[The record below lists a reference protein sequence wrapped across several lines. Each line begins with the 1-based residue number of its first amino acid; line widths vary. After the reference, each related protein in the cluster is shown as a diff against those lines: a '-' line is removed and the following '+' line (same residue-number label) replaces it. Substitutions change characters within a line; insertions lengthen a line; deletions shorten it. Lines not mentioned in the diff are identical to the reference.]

1 MSTPRK
7 FIYIHVP
14 KTGGN
19 SIQTVLQRFSDDRK
33 TLNDTQDGVDRFNIT
48 GPVTQNKHD
57 TLAYYN
63 AASVDLSAYFIFFS
77 ARHPFHRAVSAYFS
91 PSNWVRRNTDGSL
104 EILNP
109 HWSFDDFISFIGRI
123 TPTVDYMKVDG
134 RIYPTDDRI
143 MVESIAKDFERIK
156 RKLDITVADPLGH
169 VNRTADRQGRIAA
182 ILQDRSL
189 RRLVE
194 ERFSEDMD
202 YLGY

>member
-1 MSTPRK
+1 
-7 FIYIHVP
+7 
-14 KTGGN
+14 
-19 SIQTVLQRFSDDRK
+19 
-33 TLNDTQDGVDRFNIT
+33 
-48 GPVTQNKHD
+48 
-57 TLAYYN
+57 
-63 AASVDLSAYFIFFS
+63 
-77 ARHPFHRAVSAYFS
+77 
-91 PSNWVRRNTDGSL
+91 
-104 EILNP
+104 
-109 HWSFDDFISFIGRI
+109 
-123 TPTVDYMKVDG
+123 MKVDG